1 MLKVDCY
8 LIGVW
13 VVVSV
18 TWRSGDCESVV
29 VRATRSLHW
38 CGVGGGVTPFRLNLC
53 VS

>member
-13 VVVSV
+13 DLVGV

-29 VRATRSLHW
+29 VRATRVR
-38 CGVGGGVTPFRLNLC
+38 VGC
-53 VS
+53 VVV